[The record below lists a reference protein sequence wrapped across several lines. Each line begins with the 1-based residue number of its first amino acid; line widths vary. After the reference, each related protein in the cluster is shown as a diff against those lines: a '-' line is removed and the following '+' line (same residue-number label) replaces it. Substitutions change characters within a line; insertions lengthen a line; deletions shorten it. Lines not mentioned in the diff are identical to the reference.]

1 MMGNATSFYS
11 ELLNRIEKLTG
22 EKDQL
27 LGTTEELREKLTET
41 VSKLQEIE
49 AQRDTALEN
58 ISQVKIMC
66 RIYDACVVLE
76 C

>member
-1 MMGNATSFYS
+1 MT
-11 ELLNRIEKLTG
+11 E

-27 LGTTEELREKLTET
+27 LGTAEDLREKLTET

-49 AQRDTALEN
+49 AQRDKALEN

-66 RIYDACVVLE
+66 SICATCVVLE
-76 C
+76 G